1 MVEQLTEREARIEQ
15 LERCSD
21 EAVGEI
27 DVSDTSLSDEFIVTT
42 TGTEANKNQ
51 FQNVDVPVVSELLQV
66 NMLTN
71 SYHIVDG
78 GN

>member
-42 TGTEANKNQ
+42 TETEANKN
-51 FQNVDVPVVSELLQV
+51 
-66 NMLTN
+66 
-71 SYHIVDG
+71 
-78 GN
+78 